1 MQVEPLAF
9 EGEEAFEQCFFG
21 GKDSEQQKIV
31 CRGVVAKVSQ
41 QGAFAGVKHGVGE
54 VGGAGFE

>member
-1 MQVEPLAF
+1 MQIEPLTF

-31 CRGVVAKVSQ
+31 
-41 QGAFAGVKHGVGE
+41 
-54 VGGAGFE
+54 